1 MSCPNN
7 EATKLESKKD
17 QECKENCKFNHAY
30 NPNSSSV
37 LINKGNYLEIKTDG
51 KNNVSYNN
59 QSLTLESV
67 RFYTPSLHTFDGEHI
82 DGELILKHHG
92 NGINLMVSVPVK
104 AKSGNGDSIS
114 FFSKI
119 APYIPS
125 EKNEQASIN
134 VSNWSL
140 NNVMPAAKT
149 PFYHYTGNSP
159 YPPCHM
165 QATMIVF
172 DPDYA
177 AAIKPSDLSIIK
189 KMIKS
194 NGKSNSN
201 KEGFI
206 GGMNGGFK
214 EGLVTYNASGANNED
229 KDENTEAMVCTEYYD
244 TDPETKGTNISLD
257 NTNKKTAIDW
267 SKITKSPYF
276 IGGIILLVLI
286 IGFIFIK
293 WILPKILAKI
303 NKSSEV
309 RTAPEAELEIP
320 EIFGGDSKS

>member
-17 QECKENCKFNHAY
+17 QECKENCEFNHTY
-30 NPNSSSV
+30 NSNSSCV
-37 LINKGNYLEIKTDG
+37 LTNKGNYLEIKTDG

-59 QSLTLESV
+59 QKLSLEDV
-67 RFYTPSLHTFDGEHI
+67 RFYTPSLHTFDGKHI

-92 NGINLMVSVPVK
+92 NGTNVMVSIPVK
-104 AKSGNGDSIS
+104 AKSGTGDSTN

-119 APYIPS
+119 APYVPS

-140 NNVMPAAKT
+140 NNAMPAAKT

-177 AAIKPSDLSIIK
+177 VAIKPSDLSIIK
-189 KMIKS
+189 KVIKS
-194 NGKSNSN
+194 NGKSSSN
-201 KEGFI
+201 KEGFV
-206 GGMNGGFK
+206 GGMSGGFK
-214 EGLVTYNASGANNED
+214 EGLVTYNASGANNND
-229 KDENTEAMVCTEYYD
+229 KDETTDAMVCTEYYD
-244 TDPETKGTNISLD
+244 TDPAASGASSGATS
-257 NTNKKTAIDW
+257 KTSSIDW

-286 IGFIFIK
+286 LGFIFIK
-293 WILPKILAKI
+293 WVLPKILAKF
-303 NKSSEV
+303 NKSGEV

-320 EIFGGDSKS
+320 EFGDSGASKS